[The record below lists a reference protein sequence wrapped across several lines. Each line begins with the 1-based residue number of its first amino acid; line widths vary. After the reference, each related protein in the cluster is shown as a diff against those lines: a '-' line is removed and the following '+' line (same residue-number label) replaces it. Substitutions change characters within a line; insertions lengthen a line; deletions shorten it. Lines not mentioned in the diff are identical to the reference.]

1 MIRGTEIQMM
11 MWIEVLYVVASFVVR
26 NPNIVLG
33 GRCRPFVQLKVFA
46 QRVMRRIEP
55 ARYEG
60 GETRDRTSD
69 SAKGF
74 VNSGVSRIRKVDR
87 DSLRF

>member
-1 MIRGTEIQMM
+1 MM

-33 GRCRPFVQLKVFA
+33 GRCRPFLHLKVFA
-46 QRVMRRIEP
+46 RRVTRRIEP

-60 GETRDRTSD
+60 GETPDAD
-69 SAKGF
+69 STKGF
-74 VNSGVSRIRKVDR
+74 VNSGVSTTRKVESDN
-87 DSLRF
+87 LRF

>member
-11 MWIEVLYVVASFVVR
+11 MWIEVIYVVASFVVR

-33 GRCRPFVQLKVFA
+33 GRCRPFVHLKVFA
-46 QRVMRRIEP
+46 QRVTRRIEP

-60 GETRDRTSD
+60 GEAPDAD
-69 SAKGF
+69 STKGF
-74 VNSGVSRIRKVDR
+74 VNGGASTIRKVDS
-87 DSLRF
+87 DNLRF

>member
-1 MIRGTEIQMM
+1 MIRGTKIQMM

-33 GRCRPFVQLKVFA
+33 GRCRPFVHLKVFA
-46 QRVMRRIEP
+46 QRVTRRIEP

-60 GETRDRTSD
+60 EETPDAD
-69 SAKGF
+69 STKGF
-74 VNSGVSRIRKVDR
+74 VNSAVSAIRQVDS
-87 DSLRF
+87 DNLRF